1 MPTFSE
7 KEVCDII
14 EMRLLLEHQALTD
27 IQNKLLPMDFETL
40 ERLAGGVCR
49 LQQDVQHRPD
59 PAHRSGFPPDTSGT
73 GREPLSQ

>member
-40 ERLAGGVCR
+40 GVWRGGVSPPTR
-49 LQQDVQHRPD
+49 RP
-59 PAHRSGFPPDTSGT
+59 TSSRPGAPIWIST
-73 GREPLSQ
+73 GY